1 MKTFRPLLLAALL
14 APAVPALAQFESVRF
29 PSDNPMPI
37 FPPVLVMD
45 GITHGQV
52 LAAVSI
58 DAEGKVQD
66 ALVLAHTHPRLAET
80 ALDAL
85 HSWRFIP
92 ARFDGAPV
100 PVQTE
105 LTIDFSLEGAV
116 ISTNRLDLFFLDRMR
131 GVGDRGVTSH
141 LCPAHKLDRQ
151 PQRVS
156 GEAPQYAEAAGQ
168 AGVQGRVRVHFYIN
182 EQGEVRFACAS
193 PDAHP
198 YLIDE
203 AVRAVRRWKFEP
215 PTSHGRPV
223 LVAAVQEF
231 NFGGGGR

>member
-29 PSDNPMPI
+29 PSDNPMPP

-45 GITHGQV
+45 GITQGQV

-66 ALVLAHTHPRLAET
+66 ALVLAHTHPRLADT
-80 ALDAL
+80 ALAAL
-85 HSWRFIP
+85 RSWRFIP
-92 ARFDGAPV
+92 ARLDGAPV

-116 ISTNRLDLFFLDRMR
+116 ISTNRLDLFFLNRIR
-131 GVGDRGVTSH
+131 GAGVKHLTSH
-141 LCPAHKLDRQ
+141 LCPAQQLDRL
-151 PQRVS
+151 PQRMS
-156 GEAPQYAEAAGQ
+156 GEAPHYAEAAGK

-182 EQGEVRFACAS
+182 EEGVVRFACAT

-198 YLIDE
+198 YLMEE
-203 AVRAVRRWKFEP
+203 AVRAVRQWRFEP

-231 NFGGGGR
+231 HFGGGGR